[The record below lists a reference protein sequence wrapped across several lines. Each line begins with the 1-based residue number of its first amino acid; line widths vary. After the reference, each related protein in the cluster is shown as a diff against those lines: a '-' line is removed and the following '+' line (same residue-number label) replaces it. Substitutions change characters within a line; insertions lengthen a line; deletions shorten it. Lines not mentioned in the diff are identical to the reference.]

1 MEREMLRLKEI
12 EERIQ
17 REKEEERK
25 RMGFKQKYDLQSQMQ
40 YKEQLK
46 REAYEEYI
54 KERD

>member
-1 MEREMLRLKEI
+1 MLRLKEI